1 MSSSRVAVVSLR
13 QKLTK
18 NLLKYFDDNKNPVHL
33 LTIWLNH
40 KVKVMAKTDEHIDTE
55 VQILNAAENVFQK
68 KGMDGARMQEIADEA
83 GINKAMLH
91 YYYRSKQL
99 LFDAVFKN
107 AFALLAPQMN
117 KILND
122 DSSIE
127 DKVRTFTHDY
137 ISFISKHPYLPNF
150 IIQEMNRNPK
160 FFEKI
165 QQNAAFPTFDKFK
178 NQVALEVE
186 NGILKPID
194 GEQLFINIISL
205 NLFPFTARPLIKG
218 FLNIDDKGFKQ
229 LMEERKIEVSE
240 FIINSIK
247 K

>member
-1 MSSSRVAVVSLR
+1 MG
-13 QKLTK
+13 KT
-18 NLLKYFDDNKNPVHL
+18 NKNQ
-33 LTIWLNH
+33 
-40 KVKVMAKTDEHIDTE
+40 DTE
-55 VQILNAAENVFQK
+55 GQILNAAKNVFQK

-99 LFDAVFKN
+99 LFEAVFSN
-107 AFALLAPQMN
+107 AFSRLAPQLN

-127 DKVRTFTHDY
+127 EKVKNFTSNY

-150 IIQEMNRNPK
+150 IIQELNRNPK

-165 QQNAAFPTFDKFK
+165 QKSAAFPTLEKFK
-178 NQVALEVE
+178 SLVEEEVE
-186 NGILKPID
+186 KGILKPID

-205 NLFPFTARPLIKG
+205 NIFPFVATPLIKG
-218 FLNIDDKGFKQ
+218 FLKIDDKGFKQ
-229 LMEERKIEVSE
+229 LMEQRKTAVSE